1 MLCSRVNCRPQSAL
15 LAPSV
20 VEGSLEGHETP
31 IPSTLSIYPPPCF
44 FPFSIFTFPLS
55 KHPSPRNS
63 FVFKSFRT
71 SLLPHRK
78 ATSFVSS
85 VSGLF
90 AENTRVGG
98 VPSSSHFPSSLFHS
112 PDASVLESTLA
123 RRSTNAHCKGLT
135 ENPSLLESTLMKKPG
150 GGERH
155 C

>member
-1 MLCSRVNCRPQSAL
+1 MLCSRVNRRPQSAL
-15 LAPSV
+15 
-20 VEGSLEGHETP
+20 SLEGHETP
-31 IPSTLSIYPPPCF
+31 IPSTLSIYPPPCS
-44 FPFSIFTFPLS
+44 FPFSNFTFPFS

-71 SLLPHRK
+71 SLLLA
-78 ATSFVSS
+78 ATQRLSFQAFRDSLQKTP
-85 VSGLF
+85 GW
-90 AENTRVGG
+90 G
-98 VPSSSHFPSSLFHS
+98 VPSSPHFPSSLFHF
-112 PDASVLESTLA
+112 PHASALESTLA